1 MEITKVLVVGDNPE
15 KLAVEYMDYPLIVI
29 YPKNRAPTK
38 NILTQ
43 KNVTVLY
50 SEYTTYPDIES
61 LKIVRDML
69 FYLLNTSYLNSNDVV
84 LLLFEKNGEKYQI
97 TLDLRE
103 MQYPLLVS
111 RLGDLLDGEIIENI
125 LRLSMEVIRKGREGM
140 PTGALFIVGD
150 EQNVKKYIIQKIAN
164 PIKSL
169 SRRERLVTDPE
180 NMDTLREYAIMDGAM
195 VIDSMGYVVTC
206 GAYVKSLFVDEANG
220 EGFGGRHLAG
230 LSITKLTRAIS
241 FVVSSEGT
249 IRVYRDGKIVYQLD
263 SF

>member
-15 KLAVEYMDYPLIVI
+15 KLAVEYMGYPLIVI

-111 RLGDLLDGEIIENI
+111 RLGDLLDGEII
-125 LRLSMEVIRKGREGM
+125 GRAC
-140 PTGALFIVGD
+140 P
-150 EQNVKKYIIQKIAN
+150 Q
-164 PIKSL
+164 
-169 SRRERLVTDPE
+169 
-180 NMDTLREYAIMDGAM
+180 
-195 VIDSMGYVVTC
+195 
-206 GAYVKSLFVDEANG
+206 
-220 EGFGGRHLAG
+220 GRF
-230 LSITKLTRAIS
+230 S
-241 FVVSSEGT
+241 
-249 IRVYRDGKIVYQLD
+249 
-263 SF
+263 